1 MRNIIFVFLDGIGI
15 GKKDTNFNPFFKYG
29 FKTLEHMFGVIPDL
43 ENQFISNGDKHI
55 FPTDAVLGVEGL
67 PQSGT
72 GQTSIFCG
80 INAQELIGKH
90 FGPFPFSTLHPIIE
104 KENIFKYLEQHNN
117 KTMFANAFPSIFF
130 DYLKEGKRRLSVTSL
145 SCILSNIPL
154 CGYDELKN
162 GDALSAEID
171 NHRWVN
177 KLKYNLPIIE
187 PELAAERLLKLGK
200 RYNFVLFEY
209 FYSDHLGHGRLND
222 DFLTIFKT
230 LDRFLFF
237 LLTNYSD
244 DTTIIICSDHG
255 NLEDMSIKTHTL
267 NPALTIA
274 AGKNSNLAKDSIKG
288 INDFKNYIINELC

>member
-15 GKKDTNFNPFFKYG
+15 GKKDKESNPFFKYG
-29 FKTLEHMFGVIPDL
+29 FKTFEKLFGEIPNL
-43 ENQFISNGDKHI
+43 ENQFISNGDKYI
-55 FPTDAVLGVEGL
+55 FPTDAVLGVDGL

-80 INAQELIGKH
+80 VNAQEIIGKH
-90 FGPFPFSTLHPIIE
+90 FGPFPYSTLSPIIE
-104 KENIFKYLEQHNN
+104 KENIFKCLEEHNN
-117 KTMFANAFPSIFF
+117 KTIFANAFPSIFF

-145 SCILSNIPL
+145 SCLLSNIPL
-154 CGYDELKN
+154 CGYEELKR
-162 GDALSAEID
+162 GEALSAEID

-177 KLKYNLPIIE
+177 KLKYDLPIIE
-187 PELAAERLLKLGK
+187 PELAAERLLNLGNK
-200 RYNFVLFEY
+200 YNYVLFEY

-222 DFLTIFKT
+222 DFVSIFNT
-230 LDRFLFF
+230 LDIFLFY

-244 DTTIIICSDHG
+244 DTTVIIGSDHG

-267 NPALTIA
+267 NPALTII
-274 AGKNSNLAKDSIKG
+274 AGKNSSVGKENIKG